1 MKTTSPSFQVIGT
14 LGLRKFFIEQE
25 TAYALCILLNFNYF
39 VSITLFFWYLGP
51 WLRNRVGTAN
61 TLRVWEYYVSCAWLG
76 QTIAFWVGR
85 AERRESFYHSV

>member
-1 MKTTSPSFQVIGT
+1 MIGT

-25 TAYALCILLNFNYF
+25 TAYALCIILNFNYF
-39 VSITLFFWYLGP
+39 VSISLFFWYLGP
-51 WLRNRVGTAN
+51 WLRTKVGTAK

-85 AERRESFYHSV
+85 GERGIFILSNIDTNPRSSL

>member
-1 MKTTSPSFQVIGT
+1 MIGT

-25 TAYALCILLNFNYF
+25 TAYALCIVLNFNYF

-51 WLRNRVGTAN
+51 WLRNKIGTAR

-76 QTIAFWVGR
+76 QTIAFWVGEGR
-85 AERRESFYHSV
+85 GEGSNFYSV